1 MLPKPP
7 FIIYGGLQKQSSF
20 TVHQTMLCHLLEL
33 RAGTSVIGIRINGDA
48 SARGE
53 DTRHLN
59 ILRVHQMNEVFHYDV
74 HAILVE
80 STMIAEAE
88 QVEFQTLALYHLD
101 IGDIA
106 NTDFRKVRLPRD
118 GTEAGE
124 FGAVETH
131 PVVIAGMLVIK
142 CLQYFGGIVLT
153 VFCLSPKRESW
164 SFNSVIA
171 IYF

>member
-1 MLPKPP
+1 
-7 FIIYGGLQKQSSF
+7 
-20 TVHQTMLCHLLEL
+20 MLCHLLEL

-106 NTDFRKVRLPRD
+106 NTDFCKVRLPGY
-118 GTEAGE
+118 GTQARK
-124 FGAVETH
+124 FGTVESN
-131 PVVIAGMLVIK
+131 PIIILLMFVFESF
-142 CLQYFGGIVLT
+142 QYLRSIVH
-153 VFCLSPKRESW
+153 
-164 SFNSVIA
+164 
-171 IYF
+171 

>member
-1 MLPKPP
+1 MLPKLP

-20 TVHQTMLCHLLEL
+20 TVHQTMLRHLLEL

-124 FGAVETH
+124 FGAVEFDEIVTVLVLVGNSFQIVGVI
-131 PVVIAGMLVIK
+131 VVFVML
-142 CLQYFGGIVLT
+142 C
-153 VFCLSPKRESW
+153 
-164 SFNSVIA
+164 
-171 IYF
+171 